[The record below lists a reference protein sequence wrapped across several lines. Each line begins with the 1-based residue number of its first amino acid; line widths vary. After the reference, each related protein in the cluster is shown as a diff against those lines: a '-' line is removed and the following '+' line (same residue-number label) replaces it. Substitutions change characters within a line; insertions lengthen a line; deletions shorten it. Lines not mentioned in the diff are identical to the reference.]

1 MGETQRCI
9 LKNAAE
15 RVRPGGTLL
24 YAVCS
29 PLSDEGEEV
38 VQGIEL
44 AGFELQVD
52 RASRLKSLCF
62 GSNGRLDLGPWVTG
76 AGPWADA
83 YQVYMWVNV
92 G

>member
-1 MGETQRCI
+1 MGEIQR
-9 LKNAAE
+9 LVLENTAAL
-15 RVRPGGTLL
+15 VRPGGTLL

-29 PLSDEGEEV
+29 PLREEGAALMERLV
-38 VQGIEL
+38 L
-44 AGFELQVD
+44 PGFKRHVG
-52 RASRLKSLCF
+52 RASGLKSLYF
-62 GSNGRLDLGPWVTG
+62 GSSGELSIGPWVEG

>member
-1 MGETQRCI
+1 MGEKQLRI
-9 LKNAAE
+9 LQNAASM
-15 RVRPGGTLL
+15 VRLGGTLL

-29 PLSDEGEEV
+29 PLAEEGAAV
-38 VQGIEL
+38 VAQAEL
-44 AGFELQVD
+44 PGLEPVRDQ
-52 RASRLKSLCF
+52 ASSLKSLRF
-62 GSNGRLDLGPWVTG
+62 GSSGGLSLGPWVPG